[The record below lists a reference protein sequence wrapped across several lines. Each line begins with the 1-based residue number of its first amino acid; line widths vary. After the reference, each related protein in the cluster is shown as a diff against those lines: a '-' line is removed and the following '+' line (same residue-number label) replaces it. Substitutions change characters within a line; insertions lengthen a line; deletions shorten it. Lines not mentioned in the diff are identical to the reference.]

1 MLPRYRSFLGY
12 LAARQQYFVSQ
23 RKIQRYLGEVQPSP
37 SSLVARVSNKECWCS
52 FSCLTWLGCL
62 TSPMMMVGNV
72 DATMMMQGRKPPL
85 VIELLPTCWRVRTVS
100 TEKQRHG
107 DGHKKTANLQYCWA
121 SRQVGGGSAVWE
133 SCTLG
138 HGSAIRS
145 LSGAVFFT
153 HESMYVC
160 I

>member
-1 MLPRYRSFLGY
+1 MLL
-12 LAARQQYFVSQ
+12 LVSD
-23 RKIQRYLGEVQPSP
+23 
-37 SSLVARVSNKECWCS
+37 
-52 FSCLTWLGCL
+52 LGCL

-121 SRQVGGGSAVWE
+121 SRQVGGARCGSPAPWVTALRFVRCQE
-133 SCTLG
+133 LSFLRT
-138 HGSAIRS
+138 S
-145 LSGAVFFT
+145 L
-153 HESMYVC
+153 YVC
-160 I
+160 SALILCSRYGLCHVCNCFF